1 MLRYG
6 LYVVVSSLCFVI
18 FHIIQNAKYAV
29 TEISTLTKS
38 AYARNSKL
46 CPGDLIF
53 ISWWSVTAYVY
64 NTVYVN

>member
-53 ISWWSVTAYVY
+53 ISW
-64 NTVYVN
+64 